1 MGSLQNIVNVSITR
15 QTSVP
20 TRAGFGTGAFVS
32 NEATFATATKS
43 YSSYAAMVTD
53 TALLGSVTLLA
64 GAAYFG
70 QQVSPTKLTVI
81 KQKQVATPQVHDITI
96 STDLIADNSTLVTVD
111 GTALTPTVYASS
123 HVSTLA
129 AIATEIQ
136 GSASVTTAV
145 SDGVDTITVTY
156 ADNYEHTLA
165 VATTLGTTQPTWAVV
180 LTTASGSQ
188 TIVQALNAAVD
199 YNNDWYGLAIHSRLD
214 ADITL
219 VSAWAQ
225 AQGNANPKLFFAQSD
240 DTGILDA
247 GVTTDIAS
255 TTQALA
261 NYRTSIWYHALDAE
275 FLEMALMGGQ
285 LPSDAGSI
293 TWAYKTLS
301 SVTVDT
307 LTDGQKVAA
316 SAKAANTY
324 DTVASVA
331 ITEEGKVSDS
341 PYEWIDVIRGVDWI
355 QVNIAADI
363 YTLYINSAKIPYS
376 SNGIAQHKGVVLQ
389 VLGQAQSRGIL
400 SLDTRPVI
408 TVPDIADV
416 SPADK
421 ASRTL
426 NGITFTAVL
435 AGAVQKSNVVGTV
448 TL

>member
-1 MGSLQNIVNVSITR
+1 MGSLQNIVNVAVTR

-32 NEATFATATKS
+32 DEATFSTAVAE
-43 YSSYAAMVTD
+43 YSSYAAMVTA
-53 TALLGSVTLLA
+53 TADLGTETLAA

-70 QQVSPTKLTVI
+70 QQVSPTKLSVI
-81 KQKQVATPQVHDITI
+81 KQKQVATPQVHDITV
-96 STDLIADNSTLVTVD
+96 STDLIASNSTLITVD
-111 GTALTPTVYASS
+111 GTGLTPVVYATS

-129 AIATEIQ
+129 AVATEIQ

-145 SDGVDTITVTY
+145 SDGTDTITITY
-156 ADNYEHTLA
+156 ADNYEHTITA
-165 VATTLGTTQPTWAVV
+165 VTTLGTTQPEWAIV

-188 TIVQALNAAVD
+188 TLVQALNAAVN
-199 YNNDWYGLAIHSRLD
+199 YNNDWYGFGIHSRVS

-240 DTGILDA
+240 DTDILDS
-247 GVTTDIAS
+247 GISSDIAS

-275 FLEMALMGGQ
+275 YLEMALMGGQ

-301 SVTVDT
+301 SVTVDD
-307 LTDGQKVAA
+307 LTDSEKNAA
-316 SAKAANTY
+316 SDKAANTY

-331 ITEEGKVSDS
+331 ITEEGKTSDS
-341 PYEWIDVIRGVDWI
+341 TYEWIDVIRGVDWI
-355 QVNIAADI
+355 QVNLAAEL
-363 YTLYINSAKIPYS
+363 YTLYLNSAKVPYS
-376 SNGIAQHKGVVLQ
+376 TAGILQHKGIVSQ
-389 VLGQAQSRGIL
+389 VLSQAQSMGIL
-400 SLDTRPVI
+400 SLDTTPVI
-408 TVPDIADV
+408 SVPDRADI
-416 SPADK
+416 SAGDL

-426 NGITFTAVL
+426 NDITFTAVL
-435 AGAVQKSNVVGTV
+435 AGAVQKVNVSGTV